1 MLSTSE
7 GSSVPEPMDNS
18 ELSVAL
24 GSDIDS
30 AELSCASEEVIAID
44 CPVKSS
50 VVLSIKCSGEYL
62 GLSIGLS
69 GDVGESLVG
78 EIDVGEDGEGGEM
91 EVVVGLVTLVLL
103 IGEVG
108 E

>member
-1 MLSTSE
+1 M
-7 GSSVPEPMDNS
+7 PEPMDNS

-24 GSDIDS
+24 GSEIES
-30 AELSCASEEVIAID
+30 VELSWVSEEVVAID
-44 CPVKSS
+44 RPVKSS
-50 VVLSIKCSGEYL
+50 VVVSMKCSGEYL

-78 EIDVGEDGEGGEM
+78 EIEVGEVGEGGEI
-91 EVVVGLVTLVLL
+91 EVVGLVTLLLL

>member
-1 MLSTSE
+1 
-7 GSSVPEPMDNS
+7 VPEPMDNS

-24 GSDIDS
+24 GSEIES
-30 AELSCASEEVIAID
+30 VELSWVSEEVVAID
-44 CPVKSS
+44 RPVKSS
-50 VVLSIKCSGEYL
+50 VVVSMKCSGEYL

-78 EIDVGEDGEGGEM
+78 EIEVGEVGEGGEI
-91 EVVVGLVTLVLL
+91 EVVGLVTLLLL